1 MPESQVVAEYL
12 PLRGRFMY
20 KLTPDSAASPHVCA
34 RDRFIYHNT
43 VTVRSYVRPFT
54 AMQPFG
60 HEEAA
65 HRHAERMLSN
75 RRAASATIHNMYVHG
90 WMFMHGCIYCIGI
103 CMCMGGCL
111 CIGICMCMCMGG
123 CLCMIC
129 A

>member
-12 PLRGRFMY
+12 PLRDRFMY
-20 KLTPDSAASPHVCA
+20 HKLMPDSAASPHLCA
-34 RDRFIYHNT
+34 RDRFIYNNT
-43 VTVRSYVRPFT
+43 ATVRSYVRPFT

-65 HRHAERMLSN
+65 HRHAERLLGN

-90 WMFMHGCIYCIGI
+90 
-103 CMCMGGCL
+103 CMY
-111 CIGICMCMCMGG
+111 CIGICMCMCMGV
-123 CLCMIC
+123 CI